1 MPMISYAMEVRRGGR
16 AGSAYLPPFARP
28 RMDARFLRN
37 FAIIAHI
44 DHGKS
49 TLSDRLLEFTGSVTG
64 REMQAQILDDMDLE
78 RERGITI
85 KAHAVRMMYKAHDG
99 NTYQLNLIDTPGH
112 VDFSYEV
119 SRSLASCEG
128 ALLVVDASQGVEAQT
143 LANAYL
149 AINHGLEIIPVINKI
164 DLPSAD
170 ILRTQEAIEK
180 AVGLDATDAIPVS
193 AKTGQGVDE
202 VLEAIVHRLPP
213 PTGDPDAPLQAL
225 VFDSWFDAYRG
236 VIVLVRVMQGT
247 MRKGQR
253 IRFMSNSKAFEVESM
268 GVLMPKPVEI
278 GLLLAGEVGFFA
290 ATIKNVGD
298 TKIGDTVTDD
308 TRPAATQLPGF
319 EDIKP
324 MVFSGLYTVDS
335 HEHTLLR
342 DALEKL
348 RLNDSSFFF
357 EPESSVALGFGFR
370 CGFLG
375 LLHMEIIQERLEREY
390 ELDLITTAPGVRY
403 HITLTGGSVIEVDNP
418 SRWPD
423 PTNID
428 SIREPVITAKIL
440 TNEEYVGGIFKLV
453 EEKRGK
459 QINFEYVTATRVMLT
474 YELPLN
480 EIVLDFYDRLKSISR
495 GYASLDY
502 QLAGE
507 WESPMVKLDILVSGE
522 PVDALSIIVHRDFAY
537 ERGRALVSK
546 MRELIPRQQFEVAI
560 QAAIGAKIISRETV
574 SPLRKNVLAKCY
586 GGDISRKRKLLEKQ
600 KEGKKR
606 MKRIGKV
613 DIPQEAFLAVLR
625 VGEDQQK

>member
-1 MPMISYAMEVRRGGR
+1 
-16 AGSAYLPPFARP
+16 
-28 RMDARFLRN
+28 MDVRFLRN

-85 KAHAVRMMYKAHDG
+85 KAHAVRMMYKAKDG

-170 ILRTQEAIEK
+170 IVRTQEAIEK

-225 VFDSWFDAYRG
+225 IFDSWFDAYRG
-236 VIVLVRVMQGT
+236 VIVLVRVMQGIL
-247 MRKGQR
+247 RKGQR
-253 IRFMSNSKAFEVESM
+253 IRLMSNGKAFEVESM

-278 GLLLAGEVGFFA
+278 GELRAGEVGFFA

-308 TRPAATQLPGF
+308 ARPAATQLPGF

-324 MVFSGLYTVDS
+324 MVFAGLYTVDS

-403 HITLTGGSVIEVDNP
+403 HITLTDESVIEVDNP

-423 PTNID
+423 PTSIEA
-428 SIREPVITAKIL
+428 IREPVITAKIL
-440 TNEEYVGGIFKLV
+440 TNEEYVGGILKLV
-453 EEKRGK
+453 EEKRGR
-459 QINFEYVTATRVMLT
+459 QLNFEYVTSTRVLLT

-507 WESPMVKLDILVSGE
+507 WVSPMVKLDILVSGE
-522 PVDALSIIVHRDFAY
+522 PVDALSIIVHRDIAY
-537 ERGRALVSK
+537 ERGKALVSK

>member
-1 MPMISYAMEVRRGGR
+1 
-16 AGSAYLPPFARP
+16 
-28 RMDARFLRN
+28 MDARFLRN

-49 TLSDRLLEFTGSVTG
+49 TLSDRLLELTGSVTG

-225 VFDSWFDAYRG
+225 IFDSWFDAYRG

-253 IRFMSNSKAFEVESM
+253 IRLMSNGKSFEVESM

-278 GLLLAGEVGFFA
+278 GELRAGEVGFFA

-298 TKIGDTVTDD
+298 TKIGDTVTEEA
-308 TRPAATQLPGF
+308 RPAGAQLPGF

-324 MVFSGLYTVDS
+324 MVFAGLYTVDS

-390 ELDLITTAPGVRY
+390 QLDLITTAPGVRH
-403 HITLTGGSVIEVDNP
+403 HITLNDGKVVEVDNP
-418 SRWPD
+418 SRWPE
-423 PTNID
+423 PTNIE

-440 TNEEYVGGIFKLV
+440 TNEEYVGGILKLV
-453 EEKRGK
+453 EEKRGR
-459 QINFEYVTATRVMLT
+459 QLNFEYVTPTRVMLT

-480 EIVLDFYDRLKSISR
+480 EIVLDFYDRLKTISR

-502 QLAGE
+502 QLSGE

-522 PVDALSIIVHRDFAY
+522 PVDALSIIVHRDVAY
-537 ERGRALVSK
+537 ERGKALVSK

-613 DIPQEAFLAVLR
+613 DIPQEAFLAILR
-625 VGEDQQK
+625 VGEEQQK

>member
-1 MPMISYAMEVRRGGR
+1 
-16 AGSAYLPPFARP
+16 
-28 RMDARFLRN
+28 MDSRFLRN

-49 TLSDRLLEFTGSVTG
+49 TLSDRLLELTGSVTG

-128 ALLVVDASQGVEAQT
+128 ALLVVDATQGVEAQT

-180 AVGLDATDAIPVS
+180 AVGLDATDALPVS
-193 AKTGQGVDE
+193 AKTGVGVAD

-213 PTGDPDAPLQAL
+213 PTGDPEAPLQAL
-225 VFDSWFDAYRG
+225 IFDSWFDAYRG

-247 MRKGQR
+247 MHKGQR
-253 IRFMSNSKAFEVESM
+253 IRFMSNGKTFEVESM

-278 GLLLAGEVGFFA
+278 AELRAGEVGFFA
-290 ATIKNVGD
+290 ATIKTVSD
-298 TKIGDTVTDD
+298 TKIGDTVTEDA
-308 TRPAATQLPGF
+308 RPAATQLPGF

-324 MVFSGLYTVDS
+324 MVFAGLYTVDS

-357 EPESSVALGFGFR
+357 EPESSEALGFGFR
-370 CGFLG
+370 YGFLG

-403 HITLTGGSVIEVDNP
+403 HITLTDGSVMEVDNP

-423 PTNID
+423 PTNIE

-459 QINFEYVTATRVMLT
+459 QLNFEYVTGTRVLLT

-522 PVDALSIIVHRDFAY
+522 PVDALSIIVHKDFAY

-560 QAAIGAKIISRETV
+560 QAAIGAKVISRETV

-625 VGEDQQK
+625 IGEDAQK

>member
-1 MPMISYAMEVRRGGR
+1 MISYAMEAR
-16 AGSAYLPPFARP
+16 ALDSAKCLFRYAK
-28 RMDARFLRN
+28 MDSRFLRN

-49 TLSDRLLEFTGSVTG
+49 TLSDRLLELTGSVTG

-85 KAHAVRMMYKAHDG
+85 KSHAVRMMYKAHDG

-128 ALLVVDASQGVEAQT
+128 ALLVVDATQGVEAQT

-149 AINHGLEIIPVINKI
+149 AINDGLEIIPVINKI

-170 ILRTQEAIEK
+170 IVRTQEAIEK
-180 AVGLDATDAIPVS
+180 AVGLDATDALPVS
-193 AKTGQGVDE
+193 AKTGLGVAE

-213 PTGDPDAPLQAL
+213 PTGNPKAPLQAL

-247 MRKGQR
+247 LRKGQC
-253 IRFMSNSKAFEVESM
+253 IRFMSNGKSFEVESM
-268 GVLMPKPVEI
+268 GVMLPKPVEI
-278 GLLLAGEVGFFA
+278 AELLAGEVGFFA
-290 ATIKNVGD
+290 ATIKNVTD

-308 TRPAATQLPGF
+308 EYPAVKQLPGF
-319 EDIKP
+319 QEIKP
-324 MVFSGLYTVDS
+324 MVFAGLYPVDT

-348 RLNDSSFFF
+348 RLNDASFFF
-357 EPESSVALGFGFR
+357 EPESSAALGFGFR

-390 ELDLITTAPGVRY
+390 HLDLITTAPGVRY
-403 HITLTGGSVIEVDNP
+403 HITLTDGSEVDVENP

-423 PTNID
+423 PTNIA

-453 EEKRGK
+453 EEKRG
-459 QINFEYVTATRVMLT
+459 QQVNFEYITPTRVLLT

-480 EIVLDFYDRLKSISR
+480 EIVLDFYDRLKTVSR

-502 QLAGE
+502 QLTGE

-522 PVDALSIIVHRDFAY
+522 PVDALSIIVHRDLAY

-606 MKRIGKV
+606 MKRIGRV
-613 DIPQEAFLAVLR
+613 DIPQEAFLALLR
-625 VGEDQQK
+625 INEDTQK

>member
-1 MPMISYAMEVRRGGR
+1 
-16 AGSAYLPPFARP
+16 
-28 RMDARFLRN
+28 MDSKHIRN

-49 TLSDRLLEFTGSVTG
+49 TLSDRLLELTGSVTL
-64 REMQAQILDDMDLE
+64 REMHDQVLDDMELE

-85 KAHAVRMMYKAHDG
+85 KAHAVRMNYHADDG
-99 NTYQLNLIDTPGH
+99 EVYQLNLIDTPGH

-119 SRSLASCEG
+119 SRALASCEG

-149 AINHGLEIIPVINKI
+149 AINHGLDMVPVINKI

-170 ILRTQEAIEK
+170 VLRTQEMIEST
-180 AVGLDATDAIPVS
+180 VGIDATDALPVS
-193 AKTGQGVDE
+193 AKTGLGVE
-202 VLEAIVHRLPP
+202 AVLEAVVKRLPP
-213 PTGDPDAPLQAL
+213 PTGNPEAPLQAL
-225 VFDSWFDAYRG
+225 IFDSWFDSYRG
-236 VIVLVRVMQGT
+236 VIVLVRVMHGRL
-247 MRKGQR
+247 RKSMK
-253 IRFMSNSKAFEVESM
+253 IRLMSNRRVFDVDSL
-268 GVLMPKPVEI
+268 GVLTPKPVEI
-278 GLLLAGEVGFFA
+278 EELSAGEVGFFS
-290 ATIKNVGD
+290 ATIKNVAD
-298 TKIGDTVTDD
+298 TKIGDTVTEDS
-308 TRPAATQLPGF
+308 RPAPAALPGF

-324 MVFSGLYTVDS
+324 MVFAGMYTVDS

-375 LLHMEIIQERLEREY
+375 LLHMEIIQERLEREFS
-390 ELDLITTAPGVRY
+390 LDLITTAPGVRY
-403 HITLTGGSVIEVDNP
+403 RITLTDGSVVEVDNP

-423 PTNID
+423 VSGIEK
-428 SIREPVITAKIL
+428 IEEPVITATIL
-440 TNEEYVGGIFKLV
+440 TNEEYVGGILKLV
-453 EEKRGK
+453 EEKRGRQK
-459 QINFEYVTATRVMLT
+459 NFEYATPTRVMLT

-480 EIVLDFYDRLKSISR
+480 EIVLDFYDRLKTVSR

-502 QLAGE
+502 QLAGS

-546 MRELIPRQQFEVAI
+546 MRELIPRQMFEVAI
-560 QAAIGAKIISRETV
+560 QAAIGAKIVARETV
-574 SPLRKNVLAKCY
+574 SALRKNVLAKCY

-613 DIPQEAFLAVLR
+613 DIPQEAFLALLKL
-625 VGEDQQK
+625 GDDPAK